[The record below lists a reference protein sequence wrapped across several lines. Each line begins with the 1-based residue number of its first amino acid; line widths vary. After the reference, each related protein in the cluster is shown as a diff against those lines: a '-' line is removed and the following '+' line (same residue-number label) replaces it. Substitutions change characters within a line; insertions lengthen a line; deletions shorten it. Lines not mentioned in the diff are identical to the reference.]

1 MYMGPSASR
10 ATVYTLPDCSKC
22 DELKRWLSEE
32 CVEYDVRV
40 FDTETQTEF
49 ILKNVFGNP
58 PILER
63 GDLLAPSEELFPGE
77 ALDEG
82 KAKEVLGFG
91 EA

>member
-10 ATVYTLPDCSKC
+10 VTVYTLPDCSKC

-32 CVEYDVRV
+32 GVEFDVRA
-40 FDTETQTEF
+40 FDTETQMEF
-49 ILKNVFGNP
+49 IMKNVFGNP

-63 GDLLAPSEELFPGE
+63 GDLLAPSEELFSGE